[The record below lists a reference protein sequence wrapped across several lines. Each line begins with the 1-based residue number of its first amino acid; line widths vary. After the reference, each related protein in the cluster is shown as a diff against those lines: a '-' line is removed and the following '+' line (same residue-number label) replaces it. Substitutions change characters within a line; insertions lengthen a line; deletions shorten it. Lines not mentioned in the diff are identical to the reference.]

1 VPLVKPSEF
10 FDDKNKKS
18 SLDSV
23 KENLN
28 SAAPEKLETI
38 SEAYDSFKTNLNQI
52 QKLSNFTETLDN
64 FKVGLERVDSLSDAV
79 EQIKAEIQDFAKK
92 EDLEES
98 IMSQLFFI
106 EESLKTTQSKIKTLN
121 SKTLF
126 NIKEEFDSLSSVVEN
141 FISTEVPL
149 YKKLITESETR
160 VDDRFSAYKE
170 SVASKVDDL
179 SNQISKKFENIA
191 KTLTGIN
198 EDSLDSIRE
207 NISLVEDKVDL
218 QKQN

>member
-1 VPLVKPSEF
+1 MPLVKPSEF

-64 FKVGLERVDSLSDAV
+64 FKYSFEKVESLSNAFDK
-79 EQIKAEIQDFAKK
+79 IKLEIQDFVKK

-98 IMSQLFFI
+98 IMSQLFFV
-106 EESLKTTQSKIKTLN
+106 EES
-121 SKTLF
+121 
-126 NIKEEFDSLSSVVEN
+126 
-141 FISTEVPL
+141 
-149 YKKLITESETR
+149 
-160 VDDRFSAYKE
+160 
-170 SVASKVDDL
+170 
-179 SNQISKKFENIA
+179 
-191 KTLTGIN
+191 
-198 EDSLDSIRE
+198 
-207 NISLVEDKVDL
+207 
-218 QKQN
+218 